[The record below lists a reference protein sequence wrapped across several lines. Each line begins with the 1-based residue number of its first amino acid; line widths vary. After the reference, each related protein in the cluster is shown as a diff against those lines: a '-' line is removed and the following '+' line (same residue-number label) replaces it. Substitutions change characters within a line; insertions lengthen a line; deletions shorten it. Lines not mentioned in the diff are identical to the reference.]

1 MCVWLGCSAQRSPTF
16 PIQAEIEL
24 ICKLYEVVKFGLRA
38 FIPER
43 DVKRNGKLRFARVR
57 RFSWFG
63 FYSAQKKT
71 KQNTKPTTR
80 FLPHRAVMSAP
91 LLLCIRCLCCAGA
104 LLDSVKSCWQPFVVG
119 VGDCVS
125 HADRQVS
132 KIKPASSDFGQLRAW
147 ILKFDTG

>member
-1 MCVWLGCSAQRSPTF
+1 MWLGCSAQRSPTF
-16 PIQAEIEL
+16 LIQAEIEL

-57 RFSWFG
+57 HFSQFG
-63 FYSAQKKT
+63 FYSAQKK
-71 KQNTKPTTR
+71 KNPKR
-80 FLPHRAVMSAP
+80 FLPHRAVMSAF

-132 KIKPASSDFGQLRAW
+132 KIKPARSDFGQLRAC
-147 ILKFDTG
+147 ILKFNIG